1 MHRIVVLALPGFLLF
16 DLAIPGQI
24 FDSGLRGHAGGPR
37 YDVSLCGLEPGL
49 VMSSTG
55 VPVGVA
61 HGVRAL
67 RAADTV
73 IVPGKVSPEEPVA
86 PEILAELR
94 AAHAR
99 GARIA
104 TICTGAFV
112 LAQAGLLDGRRATTH
127 WANAAR
133 LAEVHS
139 EIRVEPEVLYV
150 DDGEI
155 LTSAGVAAGIDL
167 CLHMVRTDHG
177 VEIANHIARHTIVPP
192 HRSGG
197 QAQYI
202 ERPVPERVGGSLE
215 ATRLW
220 LTEQL
225 HRPVSLADMAAHAH
239 LAERTFTRR
248 FRAETGVSPLQWLQ
262 QRRLDHARRLLETT
276 DVTVDV
282 VAARSGFPS
291 ALALREHFRRVTGTT
306 PGQYRA
312 TFLSPSSPTP
322 HHLPELSPPVS

>member
-1 MHRIVVLALPGFLLF
+1 MHRIVVLALPRFVLF

-24 FDSGLRGHAGGPR
+24 FDGGLRDHAGGPR

-49 VMSSTG
+49 VESSAG
-55 VPVGVA
+55 VPIGVA
-61 HGVRAL
+61 HGIRAL

-73 IVPGKVSPEEPVA
+73 IVPGKALPEEPVA
-86 PEILAELR
+86 PEILAELH

-104 TICTGAFV
+104 AICTGAFV

-133 LAEVHS
+133 LAASYPEV
-139 EIRVEPEVLYV
+139 RVDPEVLYV

-167 CLHMVRTDHG
+167 CLHMVRADHG
-177 VEIANHIARHTIVPP
+177 VEVANHSARYTIVPP

-202 ERPVPERVGGSLE
+202 ERPVPENVGGSLE
-215 ATRLW
+215 VTRVW

-248 FRAETGVSPLQWLQ
+248 FRAETGISPLQWLQ

-276 DVTVDV
+276 DATVDV

-291 ALALREHFRRVTGTT
+291 TLALREHFRRVTGTT
-306 PGQYRA
+306 PGQYRSA
-312 TFLSPSSPTP
+312 FLT
-322 HHLPELSPPVS
+322 LSPPSS